1 MLSSIRT
8 QLIAV
13 LVALVALIL
22 AQGFIARENQVILSD
37 GVSSAAKAVVDV
49 GLVKELERDVVDL
62 QRNVLI
68 FKENASQSA
77 ITRFGRLMV
86 TINAKLDQ
94 LAQADTLDVQADDD
108 YILNRM
114 REHLSA
120 YQENF
125 NQVVDARSE
134 RDNLVAYGTLSD
146 ISTLER
152 TLQDALDRNALN
164 EESLDSALSLLLQAE
179 NAMLKYLSKPDI
191 NYTKSFNDAINS
203 FKALPLS
210 DDDAVQGRIYS
221 VD

>member
-146 ISTLER
+146 ITPS
-152 TLQDALDRNALN
+152 
-164 EESLDSALSLLLQAE
+164 
-179 NAMLKYLSKPDI
+179 
-191 NYTKSFNDAINS
+191 
-203 FKALPLS
+203 
-210 DDDAVQGRIYS
+210 S
-221 VD
+221 VPCKMR